1 MVSIDYSII
10 WIIILIL
17 YFSIKGEYWHQYSG
31 ERVKEDMVNYAM
43 RMAQPA
49 IQRLSHADSF
59 GYLKETHN
67 VFFGYVGK
75 QQGSLW
81 VKITNLSV

>member
-1 MVSIDYSII
+1 
-10 WIIILIL
+10 
-17 YFSIKGEYWHQYSG
+17 
-31 ERVKEDMVNYAM
+31 MVNYAM

-49 IQRLSHADSF
+49 VQRLSHADSF

-75 QQGSLW
+75 QQGLLW
-81 VKITNLSV
+81 VKNFLQ